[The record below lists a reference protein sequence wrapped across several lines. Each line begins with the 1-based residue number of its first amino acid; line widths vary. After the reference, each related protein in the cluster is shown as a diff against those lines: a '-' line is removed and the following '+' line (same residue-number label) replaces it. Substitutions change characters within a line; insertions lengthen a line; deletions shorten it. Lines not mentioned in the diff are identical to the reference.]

1 MRDVNL
7 LPAWYPL
14 LRRKRRIFAAQLAL
28 SGVVLTALLGWWGIS
43 SERLGATRGLLGDT
57 RDQLSEKQDEV
68 AHLQRIVGLQE
79 QLISKHRVMSQI
91 GLPVEQSR
99 VLSAIID
106 AMPTETWLTS
116 VNARTEERLLTAA
129 ELGITSTRVR
139 GEAPKTRRLL
149 IRIEGLALSDADVMT
164 LFSSLSTNPVFENV
178 KLGGSSEVQHLGRL
192 VRRFDMSFQ
201 IRLDVER
208 PKGEST

>member
-7 LPAWYPL
+7 LPSWYPL
-14 LRRKRRIFAAQLAL
+14 LRRKRRRLYAQLAV
-28 SGVVLTALLGWWGIS
+28 SGVALLAMLGWWGLGY
-43 SERLGATRGLLGDT
+43 ERLDATRGLLGAT

-68 AHLQRIVGLQE
+68 AHLRRIVGLQE
-79 QLISKHRVMSQI
+79 QLISKQRVMSQI

-99 VLSAIID
+99 VLGAIID
-106 AMPTETWLTS
+106 VMPADTWLTL
-116 VNARTEERLLTAA
+116 VTARTEERLLTAA
-129 ELGITSTRVR
+129 ELGLTSTRVR

-164 LFSSLSTNPVFENV
+164 LFSTLSTNPVFEHV
-178 KLGGSSEVQHLGRL
+178 KLGGSSEIQHLGRL
-192 VRRFDMSFQ
+192 ARRFDMSFQ

>member
-7 LPAWYPL
+7 LPSWYPL
-14 LRRKRRIFAAQLAL
+14 FRRKRRMFCAQVVVSGLVLFALF
-28 SGVVLTALLGWWGIS
+28 GWWCLGY
-43 SERLGATRGLLGDT
+43 ERLQATRGLLGAT

-68 AHLQRIVGLQE
+68 AQLQRIVGLQE
-79 QLISKHRVMSQI
+79 QLISKQRVMSQI

-99 VLSAIID
+99 VLNAIID
-106 AMPTETWLTS
+106 AMPADTWLTL
-116 VNARTEERLLTAA
+116 VTAKTEERLLTAA
-129 ELGITSTRVR
+129 ELGLASTRVR

-149 IRIEGLALSDADVMT
+149 IRIEGIALSDADVMT
-164 LFSSLSTNPVFENV
+164 LFSTLSTNPVFEHV
-178 KLGGSSEVQHLGRL
+178 KLGGSSEIQHLGRL
-192 VRRFDMSFQ
+192 VRRFDLSFQ